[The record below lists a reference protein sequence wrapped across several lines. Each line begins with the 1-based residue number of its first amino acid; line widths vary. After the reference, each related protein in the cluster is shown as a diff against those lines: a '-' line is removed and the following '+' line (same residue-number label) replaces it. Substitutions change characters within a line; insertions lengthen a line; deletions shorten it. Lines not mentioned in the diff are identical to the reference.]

1 MTLQTVLALPASERD
16 PQKILDNLPYAV
28 MMGIKAELAPGTQ
41 TPLRFWLDATET
53 HMGNPTIPAMH
64 GGAVSGLMEVASA
77 VHLLTFMKIA
87 KYPKL
92 IDFTVDYL
100 RAARLQTTHAACELI
115 REGRTLTAVQV
126 KAWQDDVTR
135 PVAMGRAQFL
145 CLDAD

>member
-1 MTLQTVLALPASERD
+1 MTLETVLALPASERD

-28 MMGIKAELAPGTQ
+28 MMSIKAELAPGTQ

-77 VHLLTFMKIA
+77 VHLLTFMKMA

-100 RAARLQTTHAACELI
+100 RAARLQTTHAVCELI
-115 REGRTLTAVQV
+115 REGRNLTAVQV

-145 CLDAD
+145 CLDAN

>member
-1 MTLQTVLALPASERD
+1 MTIETVLALPACERD

-28 MMGIKAELAPGTQ
+28 MMGIKAELAPGTLRS
-41 TPLRFWLDATET
+41 LRFWLDATET

-100 RAARLQTTHAACELI
+100 RAARLQTTYAACELI

-145 CLDAD
+145 CLDAN